1 MSNMIISTMSS
12 NVNCPVIIK
21 HNTTQHNATA
31 STCRNCGHIGH
42 LYRECPQPITSYGII
57 CYKICP
63 TTKERQYLMIQRK
76 DSLSFMEFIRG
87 KYDIKNVDY
96 IQQLLKDM
104 TTEERSFIL
113 TKTFEELWNH
123 VWYQQF
129 VNRHTNEFNYAKSK
143 FEALQEGVQ
152 LNDSTIMLSDMIE
165 RTHTIYA
172 EPEWGFPKG
181 RRRIREEDVTCAL
194 REFSEETGFSPSDV
208 TLQKDLPSFE
218 EVFFG
223 TNHILY
229 RHIYYIGRMKWTDS
243 KVIHVNKD
251 NISQAREVRA
261 IEWFIYEDTM
271 SHIRTH
277 NKERKQIFKQAHKA
291 LEQRKNSI

>member
-113 TKTFEELWNH
+113 TKT
-123 VWYQQF
+123 
-129 VNRHTNEFNYAKSK
+129 
-143 FEALQEGVQ
+143 
-152 LNDSTIMLSDMIE
+152 
-165 RTHTIYA
+165 
-172 EPEWGFPKG
+172 
-181 RRRIREEDVTCAL
+181 
-194 REFSEETGFSPSDV
+194 
-208 TLQKDLPSFE
+208 
-218 EVFFG
+218 
-223 TNHILY
+223 
-229 RHIYYIGRMKWTDS
+229 
-243 KVIHVNKD
+243 
-251 NISQAREVRA
+251 
-261 IEWFIYEDTM
+261 
-271 SHIRTH
+271 
-277 NKERKQIFKQAHKA
+277 
-291 LEQRKNSI
+291 